1 MTVDEFWESFKKH
14 YNIDKSRKYIE
25 CFHFDLTEE
34 WANKL
39 LELVMSGKKKATA
52 SSLYHYELTGG
63 RLPQVNDYNI
73 VTDWDGN
80 PHCVIRTTEVTI
92 LPFNEITFD
101 ICKRE
106 GEDENLESW
115 QQGHRHFFTEDG
127 KEMGYEFS
135 ETMPV
140 VFEDFDVMFKL
151 IDGDVDYDFLYKKHV
166 DIYLNDDETWEDS
179 DDYFNPMAE
188 AIFRDSNP
196 WGMTLDELFDE
207 DDDE

>member
-1 MTVDEFWESFKKH
+1 LAANEFWQEFLTVSNK
-14 YNIDKSRKYIE
+14 DKSTKYIA

-39 LELVMSGKKKATA
+39 LDFVLSGKKRATA
-52 SSLYHYELTGG
+52 SSLFAFELEGG
-63 RLPQVNDYNI
+63 KIPQAGDYSI

-80 PHCVIRTTEVTI
+80 PRCVIKTTAVTV

-106 GEDENLESW
+106 GEDDSLESW

-127 KEMGYEFS
+127 RVIGYEFS

-140 VFEDFDVMFKL
+140 VFEDFEVVYRK
-151 IDGDVDYDFLYKKHV
+151 
-166 DIYLNDDETWEDS
+166 
-179 DDYFNPMAE
+179 
-188 AIFRDSNP
+188 
-196 WGMTLDELFDE
+196 
-207 DDDE
+207 